1 MAKQVTSFTPKNATK
16 YWRECEDEFLTALA
30 DNYENLTEA
39 PDEEELIELLTYL
52 FVFSM
57 GLREMKLYKLS
68 ETFEKRA
75 TRVGMGISK
84 MGYTAGRK
92 YKNHVLNR
100 KMDGFYDRVMKK
112 ACFRSAYRM
121 IDLVRTTKEEKLED
135 IK

>member
-1 MAKQVTSFTPKNATK
+1 MVKQAIGFTPKIAAN
-16 YWRECEDEFLTALA
+16 YWRECDDEFLTRLA
-30 DNYENLTEA
+30 DCYENLTEA

-112 ACFRSAYRM
+112 A
-121 IDLVRTTKEEKLED
+121 
-135 IK
+135 